1 MLLSL
6 PASTSMT
13 EKEKEF
19 LLMVSS
25 DDEEEDEIL
34 SFSVVPSNYISK
46 LNNGKK
52 RLSNRLLVKTTILQF
67 LFFIELIVVIAFD
80 PFDLGTLSK
89 YEL

>member
-25 DDEEEDEIL
+25 DDEE
-34 SFSVVPSNYISK
+34 
-46 LNNGKK
+46 G
-52 RLSNRLLVKTTILQF
+52 R
-67 LFFIELIVVIAFD
+67 
-80 PFDLGTLSK
+80 
-89 YEL
+89 

>member
-25 DDEEEDEIL
+25 DDEEEEEIL
-34 SFSVVPSNYISK
+34 SFSVAPSYCKSK

-52 RLSNRLLVKTTILQF
+52 LSNRLLVKTTILQF
-67 LFFIELIVVIAFD
+67 AFFIELIVVIAFD

>member
-34 SFSVVPSNYISK
+34 SFSVVPSYYKSK

-52 RLSNRLLVKTTILQF
+52 DSATAFWLKQQF
-67 LFFIELIVVIAFD
+67 CNSHFSLN
-80 PFDLGTLSK
+80 
-89 YEL
+89 